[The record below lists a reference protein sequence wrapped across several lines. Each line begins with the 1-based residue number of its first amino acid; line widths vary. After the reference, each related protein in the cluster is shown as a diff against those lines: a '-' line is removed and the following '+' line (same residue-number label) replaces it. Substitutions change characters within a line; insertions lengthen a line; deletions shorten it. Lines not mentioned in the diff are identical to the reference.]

1 MDTEAYRIEIEA
13 QEHEV
18 LARPLTGE
26 LIQYNSVK
34 LWEANIQQSCWGGVA
49 ITLDLI
55 YQVQTSKRHIKVIGR
70 ARAQV
75 IFGRVD

>member
-18 LARPLTGE
+18 LARSLTGE

-34 LWEANIQQSCWGGVA
+34 LGDKKIQQPFWGA
-49 ITLDLI
+49 IMLYLI
-55 YQVQTSKRHIKVIGR
+55 CQVQTSKRHVKVLGC

-75 IFGRVD
+75 IFGRAD